1 MHNRGITKEA
11 TMALELTKE
20 DILFDLYRMDPGGI
34 HELSEELRLE
44 DEAYD
49 QDFRGE
55 SQESIAESA
64 RQAIAELILKYK
76 LEDEF
81 YDLVHGEE

>member
-1 MHNRGITKEA
+1 MYNRGITKEA
-11 TMALELTKE
+11 AMALELTKDE
-20 DILFDLYRMDPGGI
+20 ILFDLYRMSPEGI
-34 HELSEELRLE
+34 FELAEGLELE
-44 DEAYD
+44 GEAYD
-49 QDFRGE
+49 QDFRGH

-64 RQAIAELILKYK
+64 RQELAELILKYE